1 MLVNDDDDDDDDVA
15 PLLVSVHNESTEA
28 SVQRPNLLALRSEPE
43 QPSSPC
49 PVTILSGFL
58 GAGKTT
64 LVQYILQSPDHG
76 KRIAVIENEYGG
88 NRGDN
93 FNSTALSI
101 ESIIARDG
109 LTSDSLQD
117 LIELPNGCICCTVK
131 DSLVLT
137 LEQLLNRRS
146 DLDYILIECS
156 GLANPGPIAAMFWLD
171 DALDSRLR
179 LDGIV
184 TVVDAVNIERQ
195 LQETVEASQQIA
207 YADRILLNKVDLLD
221 QSNGL
226 GQTSCVEG
234 LLQRIRKI
242 HPTVGIRPT
251 SFSAIPDL
259 DWILDAGCFDLQ
271 RAQVTLAELATA
283 PSAHHQS
290 HSPYLNDLSACME
303 CNLGDHTHTAAVGTI
318 TVSISGS
325 VDIEKVNIWLAS
337 ILWPNQDEK
346 DHVLRARMESDLK
359 AHDVI
364 PPLSQRTQQ
373 IFRLK
378 GILSVGKL
386 PVNESDDNFL
396 IEQPAVTDEK
406 VFEDHRRFIVQ
417 GVYDL
422 WDIHPCTTADL
433 FWEDGEDRVS
443 KIIIIGCNLEVSAL
457 QKGFNEC
464 KLTTKEKS

>member
-1 MLVNDDDDDDDDVA
+1 MLENDDDDDDDDVA
-15 PLLVSVHNESTEA
+15 PLLVSVDEISTENA
-28 SVQRPNLLALRSEPE
+28 SRLPFHSQLLPEP
-43 QPSSPC
+43 PPPVSPC

-64 LVQYILQSPDHG
+64 LIQYILQSPDHG

-88 NRGDN
+88 NRSND
-93 FNSTALSI
+93 FNNAALSI

-184 TVVDAVNIERQ
+184 TVVDSVNIVRQ

-221 QSNGL
+221 QSHEDR
-226 GQTSCVEG
+226 SSRVER
-234 LLQRIRKI
+234 LIKRIRKI
-242 HPTVGIRPT
+242 HPTVEIRPT
-251 SFSAIPDL
+251 TFSAIPDL

-271 RAQVTLAELATA
+271 RAQSTLAELTKASTTQRDKN
-283 PSAHHQS
+283 HDW
-290 HSPYLNDLSACME
+290 NDLSTCGE
-303 CNLGDHTHTAAVGTI
+303 CNLEDHSHTAAVGTV

-325 VDIEKVNIWLAS
+325 VDLEKVNLWLAS

-346 DHVLRARMESDLK
+346 EHILRAQMESGRE
-359 AHDVI
+359 AHDVV
-364 PPLSQRTQQ
+364 PQALKTSQQ

-378 GILSVGKL
+378 GILSVGKIL
-386 PVNESDDNFL
+386 SNKLVDDSLTDQSAPADDN
-396 IEQPAVTDEK
+396 
-406 VFEDHRRFIVQ
+406 VFADHRRFIVQ

-433 FWEDGEDRVS
+433 FWKDGEARVS
-443 KIIIIGCNLEVSAL
+443 KIIIIGCNLEVFAL
-457 QKGFNEC
+457 QNSFNEC
-464 KLTTKEKS
+464 KLII